1 MVTSQIERI
10 PQSDVLLTLARLLQR
25 NRLTLVVL
33 ANNAGAAGARARDAA
48 AGTAAAR
55 WLARNALALRLFLAA
70 LSALLSDNLPAGY
83 RAIQAVRRPYRRR
96 RAPRLLRHRLG
107 ERAVFRVDRADAQV
121 RQRPKFVVSLG

>member
-1 MVTSQIERI
+1 MVTSRVDQL
-10 PQSDVLLTLARLLQR
+10 PQSELLLTLARLMRR
-25 NRLTLVVL
+25 NRLALLVL
-33 ANNAGAAGARARDAA
+33 AASAGAAGARAREVA

-70 LSALLSDNLPAGY
+70 ISALLSDSGPAGY

-107 ERAVFRVDRADAQV
+107 LRAVFRVDRADALV